1 MDVDLLAAEP
11 FYAIGD
17 PPCALPGE
25 KRREL
30 DAEPRIHLALLRETV
45 VVVRL
50 REVDERAELLAPRDC
65 AWKIPFEGTA
75 VVGLE
80 YFGVRPVK
88 VCHGEQVVGELK
100 VPAKPL
106 KHEDRV
112 GILLPDARDDVLP
125 RLERNHVPGVAPEA
139 VDSVAAPEEE
149 DVRHVGAELGVRV
162 VELNKIGPLDAPRAR
177 RVESAVRLA
186 AEPVWMVRLK
196 RRRPASVVR
205 RKVDE
210 QKPVARMHRVDEL
223 PELVERS
230 RELVELRHRGID
242 REKIG
247 RGKRAAVFAHYGVRR
262 RDGERRKRLDD
273 AEAHPVHD
281 VVETPRNF
289 AERAELPREDSVY
302 RIVRPR
308 FRALD
313 LDMEVASLGPFW
325 DVRPLGEEARLAR
338 KYADFVKKDVGLENP
353 RFRLRE
359 RNVGPRPGKR
369 RLAALRLGY
378 DFAPANAGATDVR
391 AERGSALPR
400 SIESERHGKYVAAPL
415 EKKRFRS
422 RSLGHH
428 AAILYQNTTVR
439 GWKFICLAF

>member
-17 PPCALPGE
+17 SPCALPGE

-30 DAEPRIHLALLRETV
+30 DAELRVGLALLRKPV

-80 YFGVRPVK
+80 YLGVRPVE
-88 VCHGEQVVGELK
+88 VCHGEKIVGELQ
-100 VPAKPL
+100 VPAKAL
-106 KHEDRV
+106 EHEDRV

-139 VDSVAAPEEE
+139 VDSVAAPEEK
-149 DVRHVGAELGVRV
+149 DVRHVGAKLGVRI
-162 VELNKIGPLDAPRAR
+162 VELNEVGPLYAPRAR

-247 RGKRAAVFAHYGVRR
+247 RGERAAVFAHYGVRR

-281 VVETPRNF
+281 VVETTRNF

-313 LDMEVASLGPFW
+313 LDMEVASLGPLW
-325 DVRPLGEEARLAR
+325 DVGPLGEEARLAR

-353 RFRLRE
+353 RFRLHE
-359 RNVGPRPGKR
+359 RNVGPRAGKR

-378 DFAPANAGATDVR
+378 DFAPANAGAANVR
-391 AERGSALPR
+391 AKRRAALARRFER
-400 SIESERHGKYVAAPL
+400 
-415 EKKRFRS
+415 KRYR
-422 RSLGHH
+422 
-428 AAILYQNTTVR
+428 
-439 GWKFICLAF
+439 